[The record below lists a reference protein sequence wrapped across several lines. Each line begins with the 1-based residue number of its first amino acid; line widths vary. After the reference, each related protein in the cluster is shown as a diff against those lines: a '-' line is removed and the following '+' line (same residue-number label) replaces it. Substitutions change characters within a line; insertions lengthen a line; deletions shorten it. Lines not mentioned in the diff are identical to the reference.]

1 MRSLII
7 PLTILGLPLAEIA
20 GFVVVGRAVGVAAT
34 LLLVLLSAVAGVALL
49 RIQGFGVLRRVQ
61 ESARKGIDPGLD
73 VVGGALVFIAA
84 ILLIIPGFISD
95 AVGIFLFLPPIRRA
109 LARFLQSRMTIL
121 TTGTGFYN
129 ARGARSER
137 SQGQVIDLD
146 ADEFSRDDDDDN
158 GSAPPSNRLS
168 R

>member
-20 GFVVVGRAVGVAAT
+20 GFVMVGRAVGVAAT

-95 AVGIFLFLPPIRRA
+95 AVGILLFLPPIRRG

-121 TTGTGFYN
+121 TTGTDFFYTS
-129 ARGARSER
+129 GARSDQPSGR
-137 SQGQVIDLD
+137 VIDLES
-146 ADEFSRDDDDDN
+146 DEFSRDDDDEN
-158 GSAPPSNRLS
+158 ESAPPSNRLPD
-168 R
+168 

>member
-20 GFVVVGRAVGVAAT
+20 GFVMVGRAVGVAAT

-95 AVGIFLFLPPIRRA
+95 AVGILLFLPPIRRG

-121 TTGTGFYN
+121 TTGTGFFYTS
-129 ARGARSER
+129 GARSDQSR
-137 SQGQVIDLD
+137 GRVIDLD
-146 ADEFSRDDDDDN
+146 ADEFSRDDDDEN
-158 GSAPPSNRLS
+158 GSAPPSGRLPG
-168 R
+168 